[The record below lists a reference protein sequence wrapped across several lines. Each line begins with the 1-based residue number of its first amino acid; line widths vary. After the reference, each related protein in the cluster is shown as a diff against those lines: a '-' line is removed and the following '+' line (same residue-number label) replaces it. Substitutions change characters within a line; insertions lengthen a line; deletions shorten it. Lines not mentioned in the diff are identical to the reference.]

1 MRSWTSWTNRVFWT
15 SWNVWTFWSSTL
27 KTHGGAFSGP
37 ITYDEVILGE
47 DLVNKGMYWHLYL
60 QDSRCILVFVQW
72 TGLRFSGQAYG
83 SGGYVGMYLNSVRK
97 MIFEDTDD
105 SHRDVSFSWTLQLN
119 ENDEVQLKIDSGKY
133 YVDADSSPSKIYFQ
147 GFMLKS
153 SA

>member
-1 MRSWTSWTNRVFWT
+1 MMGSSVF
-15 SWNVWTFWSSTL
+15 STL

-47 DLVNKGMYWHLYL
+47 DLVNKGTGIFTCKTPGVYWF
-60 QDSRCILVFVQW
+60 S
-72 TGLRFSGQAYG
+72 FSGQAYG